1 MKAIDDIDYI
11 KLIEVIGVLA
21 KNQTWQIPTLFLYRT
36 FANKTFKKDSWKKN
50 FNSIPFEIREKWLD
64 KISEI
69 DDEVDKKRQSYSN
82 WAMGIIN
89 LMDKKGVKFMA
100 GTDAPIFFLIP
111 GLSLH
116 D

>member
-1 MKAIDDIDYI
+1 MKAIDDIDFI

-50 FNSIPFEIREKWLD
+50 FNSSPFEIREKWLD

-69 DDEVDKKRQSYSN
+69 AIPEIPDPTTAKSYTF
-82 WAMGIIN
+82 IYY
-89 LMDKKGVKFMA
+89 L
-100 GTDAPIFFLIP
+100 FLK
-111 GLSLH
+111 
-116 D
+116 